1 MRRLEVAPPHDH
13 PVLVGH
19 GLEPPRPKGPLAL
32 FYDPAVEPL
41 ARRLAAAAEAE
52 VVRAVPGGEASKRI
66 EVYEGLLRELAR
78 AGLPR
83 DAEVWAVGGGTITD
97 LAGFVAASYLRGVAW
112 RAWPTTTL
120 AMVDASVG
128 GKTGVNLPEGKN
140 LVGAF
145 HPPRGVYA
153 ELETLETLP
162 QSTFREG
169 LVEAFKHGLLAGDET
184 LLAPWELTPAH
195 AGLED
200 YLARAVA
207 VKIAVVER
215 DFRESGERM
224 KLNLGHT
231 LAHALEA
238 ASGHALG
245 HGHAVAWGMLFA
257 ALLGREL
264 GGEDLTAPIERLL
277 RWTGAPPPPR
287 AGWEELAPFVERDK
301 KNRRGGLR
309 WVVPYAPGEVR
320 VQTVPEEALA
330 AAFAAW
336 SERASGY
343 AG

>member
-1 MRRLEVAPPHDH
+1 MKRLDVAPPHDH
-13 PVLVGH
+13 PVWIGR
-19 GLEPPRPKGPLAL
+19 GLRAPKPRGPVAL
-32 FYDPAVEPL
+32 IFDPNVAPL
-41 ARRLAAAAEAE
+41 ARRLEDAARPQIVLELA
-52 VVRAVPGGEASKRI
+52 GGESSKRLAVF
-66 EVYEGLLRELAR
+66 ERVLRELAR

-120 AMVDASVG
+120 AVVDAAVG
-128 GKTGVNLPEGKN
+128 GKTGGNLPEGKN

-153 ELETLETLP
+153 ELEALAGLP
-162 QSTFREG
+162 EATFREG
-169 LVEAFKHGLLAGDET
+169 LVEAFKHGLIAGDPT
-184 LLAPWELTPAH
+184 LLAPWELTPDH
-195 AGLED
+195 PELEP

-238 ASGHALG
+238 ASGHALA
-245 HGHAVAWGMLFA
+245 HGHAVAWGLLFA

-264 GGEDLTAPIERLL
+264 GGDDLTEPVLRLL
-277 RWTGAPPPPR
+277 AWTRAPAPP
-287 AGWEELAPFVERDK
+287 AGGWDDFADYIARDK
-301 KNRRGGLR
+301 KSRQDGLR
-309 WVVPYAPGEVR
+309 WVVPYAAGDVR
-320 VQTVPEEALA
+320 VEAVAEPALR
-330 AAFAAW
+330 AAFTAW
-336 SERASGY
+336 RDRATGY
-343 AG
+343 PG

>member
-1 MRRLEVAPPHDH
+1 MTRLEVAPPHDH
-13 PVLVGH
+13 PVWIGR
-19 GLEPPRPKGPLAL
+19 GLEPPEPQGPVAL
-32 FYDPAVEPL
+32 FYDAAVEPL
-41 ARRLAAAAEAE
+41 ALKLAKRARPELTLRLE
-52 VVRAVPGGEASKRI
+52 GGEASKRLA
-66 EVYEGLLRELAR
+66 VYEDLLRALAQ

-83 DAEVWAVGGGTITD
+83 DAEVWAVGGGTVTD

-120 AMVDASVG
+120 AVVDAAVG

-153 ELETLETLP
+153 ELAALETLP
-162 QSTFREG
+162 EATFREG
-169 LVEAFKHGLLAGDET
+169 LVEAFKHGLIAGDAA
-184 LLAPWELTPAH
+184 LLAPWDLTPDH
-195 AGLED
+195 PELEP

-215 DFRESGERM
+215 DFKENGERM

-238 ASGHALG
+238 ASGHALA
-245 HGHAVAWGMLFA
+245 HGHAVAWGLLFA

-264 GGEDLTAPIERLL
+264 GGEDLTQPVLRLL
-277 RWTGAPPPPR
+277 AWTRAPAPP
-287 AGWEELAPFVERDK
+287 AGGWDDFAGYIARDK
-301 KNRRGGLR
+301 KSRQDGLR
-309 WVVPYAPGEVR
+309 WVVPYAAGDVR
-320 VQTVPEEALA
+320 VEAVAEAPLR

-336 SERASGY
+336 REHAAGY
-343 AG
+343 PG